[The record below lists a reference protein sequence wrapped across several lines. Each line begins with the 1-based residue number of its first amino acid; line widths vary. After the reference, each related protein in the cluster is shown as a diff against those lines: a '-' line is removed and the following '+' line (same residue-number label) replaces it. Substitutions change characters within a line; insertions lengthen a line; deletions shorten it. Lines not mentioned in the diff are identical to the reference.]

1 MSASK
6 DLISDFQSET
16 SSQEYNSSS
25 PVVMIDLF
33 MHILRSFCK
42 DVSIPSSLDDLKS
55 VYVVF
60 LAYIK
65 DEDWSNQFFLN
76 PEVADRIIELTN
88 CISLCTKE
96 LDKILTVI
104 SNIVIL
110 LASFDVEHSRMSSFL
125 ISLVQLFQE
134 RSQQLQKDPQI
145 SHDLLQL
152 IYTILLSQPIEESL
166 PMAQEFI
173 TDYVRLLMT
182 YSMEGYLSDSPVKF
196 FLQLV
201 EFVLSLVEQGTPP
214 SLAIQV
220 NLANIFGPFFGVN
233 SHIVSTALLEYGF
246 LSVCSKHK
254 SALLTDGLQHI
265 VNVWKL
271 FPSIDRDATQRKA
284 LRNHVESLE
293 ICDSIINDIVNDVFS
308 DGSSG
313 VSSSSQITSKSHNYE
328 TIMQFHA

>member
-6 DLISDFQSET
+6 DLISDFQTET
-16 SSQEYNSSS
+16 STQEYNSSS
-25 PVVMIDLF
+25 PVTIIDLL
-33 MHILRSFCK
+33 MHILRTACK
-42 DVSIPSSLDDLKS
+42 DVSTPSSLDDLKS

-60 LAYIK
+60 LAHIK
-65 DEDWSNQFFLN
+65 NEEWSNELFLN

-88 CISLCTKE
+88 YISLCTKE

-110 LASFDVEHSRMSSFL
+110 LASHDIEHSHMSSFL

-134 RSQQLQKDPQI
+134 RGQELQKDPQI

-166 PMAQEFI
+166 PMAQEFVA
-173 TDYVRLLMT
+173 DYVRLLMT
-182 YSMEGYLSDSPVKF
+182 YSVEGYLSDSPVKF

-201 EFVLSLVEQGTPP
+201 EFVLSLVEQGTSP
-214 SLAIQV
+214 SLAVQV
-220 NLANIFGPFFGVN
+220 NLANLFGPFFGVN
-233 SHIVSTALLEYGF
+233 SHIVSSTLLEYGF

-254 SALLTDGLQHI
+254 SVLLTDGLQHI

-271 FPSIDRDATQRKA
+271 FPSIDRDAAQRKA
-284 LRNHVESLE
+284 LRNHVESLKV
-293 ICDSIINDIVNDVFS
+293 CDSIINDIINDVFS
-308 DGSSG
+308 GASSG
-313 VSSSSQITSKSHNYE
+313 DSSSQITGRSHSLYHYE
-328 TIMQFHA
+328 IVCTT